1 MANGRRFAVPQPWNE
16 CLSRDLENS
25 TDEDRAMNEP
35 LQHDTRGPLVYISL
49 CETLNIAQDPLVCVA
64 EETPIAFRYNGF
76 AHAVM
81 MGSPEDLEDFAIG
94 FSLSEGIIETTGPLP
109 GTSITQRDDGITID
123 VFLGGDDF
131 HRYLAG
137 RRVRQLHGH
146 TSCGLCGVKDLADV
160 RRPTPRVP
168 CAAPLDLALICST
181 LTALRQRQPVSR
193 QTRGAHASAWV
204 DAEGQLHSGREDV
217 GRHNSLDKLIGSLL
231 RSGGPQPEGFFLIT
245 SRCSFEMVQKAVA
258 AGFPTLVSVGAPTAY
273 AIRLAAAAGL
283 TLYAL
288 SRDGEPLLFTS
299 PAISENRVWP
309 ELAS

>member
-1 MANGRRFAVPQPWNE
+1 MPQP
-16 CLSRDLENS
+16 RFRKS
-25 TDEDRAMNEP
+25 TRADGAMNKP
-35 LQHDTRGPLVYISL
+35 LQHETRAAIVYMSL
-49 CETLNIAQDPLVCVA
+49 CKTVKIPQAGPICVA

-81 MGSPEDLEDFAIG
+81 MASPEDLEDFALG
-94 FSLSEGIIETTGPLP
+94 FSLSEGIIEASDPLP
-109 GTSITQRDDGITID
+109 ETSIMQRDDGITID
-123 VFLGGDDF
+123 VSLGGSDF

-146 TSCGLCGVKDLADV
+146 TSCGLCGVADLADV
-160 RRPTPRVP
+160 RRP
-168 CAAPLDLALICST
+168 AAHVRPGVPLDVDLISST
-181 LTALRQRQPVSR
+181 LSTLRQRQPLSR

-204 DAEGQLHSGREDV
+204 GADGQLHTVREDV
-217 GRHNSLDKLIGSLL
+217 GRHNSMDKLIGSLV
-231 RSGGPQPEGFFLIT
+231 RGGCPPPEGFCLIT

-258 AGFPTLVSVGAPTAY
+258 AGFPTLVSVGAPTAH
-273 AIRLAAAAGL
+273 AIRLASAAGM

-299 PAISENRVWP
+299 PALSEIKVWP